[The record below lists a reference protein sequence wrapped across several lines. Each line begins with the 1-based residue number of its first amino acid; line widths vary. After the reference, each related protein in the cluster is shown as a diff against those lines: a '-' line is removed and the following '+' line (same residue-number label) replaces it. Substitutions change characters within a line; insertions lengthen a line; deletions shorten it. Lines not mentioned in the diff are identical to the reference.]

1 MLQINVDISILM
13 CLPTDSTVICTAD
26 RRVAIITAY
35 HSSCSGISDIIRLLV
50 HHTVTVSASLNVQFG
65 TFLKQAHCASV
76 GKIYFAPGDK
86 RWGTLFVLCGVMSK
100 LEFLLLA
107 NALLYTARTTA
118 NKQAPAKSTQ
128 VSAGQCN
135 H

>member
-1 MLQINVDISILM
+1 MPLWVRSIL
-13 CLPTDSTVICTAD
+13 LQETKGEGP
-26 RRVAIITAY
+26 
-35 HSSCSGISDIIRLLV
+35 
-50 HHTVTVSASLNVQFG
+50 
-65 TFLKQAHCASV
+65 
-76 GKIYFAPGDK
+76 
-86 RWGTLFVLCGVMSK
+86 VLCGVMSK

-107 NALLYTARTTA
+107 NALLPVYTARTTA